1 MKDAYPEL
9 EVQRDFINKMVRL
22 EEERFG
28 ATMTVGL
35 KKWMNFYRKTP
46 TLISGI
52 CATLRHLRTPIDL
65 IFVVL
70 NTTFPKVKKNTGLL

>member
-9 EVQRDFINKMVRL
+9 ETQREFIGKMVRL

-35 KKWMNFYRKTP
+35 KK
-46 TLISGI
+46 
-52 CATLRHLRTPIDL
+52 
-65 IFVVL
+65 L
-70 NTTFPKVKKNTGLL
+70 NEVY